1 MKKSMKILLIV
12 AAIVVVLTIVT
23 IINLSNMQAKKRA
36 LGDKSYEVTTE
47 VLTIEAGAHT
57 IYGELYLPV
66 GANEPLPT
74 VIACHGFAST
84 YKNTSND
91 VGISLAMSGYGVYCF
106 DFYGGSK
113 NSKSGGDMT
122 EMSVFTEQEDLN
134 AVIDYVKAL
143 PTTDVDN
150 LFLLGQSQGGFVSA
164 ITAAARAEE
173 IKGLVLYYPAL
184 CIAEDAEKRYP
195 NEADV
200 PDTYTIMGNK
210 IGRKYSEGLYGYDV
224 YGEISKY
231 TGPVL
236 LIHGDKDSTVDVS
249 YAHRAESAYENIQ
262 LVVLPGENHGFSGK
276 GKDQAAELTYKF
288 LENIR

>member
-1 MKKSMKILLIV
+1 MKKSVKILLIV
-12 AAIVVVLTIVT
+12 AAVVVVLTIVT
-23 IINLSNMQAKKRA
+23 MINLSNMQAKKRA
-36 LGDKSYEVTTE
+36 LGDESYEITTE
-47 VLTIEAGAHT
+47 VLTIDTGAHT
-57 IYGELYLPV
+57 IYGEMFRP
-66 GANEPLPT
+66 ANVSGTLPT

-91 VGISLAMSGYGVYCF
+91 VGISLAMSGYAVYCF

-143 PTTDVDN
+143 DTADTEN
-150 LFLLGQSQGGFVSA
+150 LFLLGQSQGGFVAA
-164 ITAAARAEE
+164 ITAADRRDE

-184 CIAEDAEKRYP
+184 CIAEDAENRYP

-200 PDTYTIMGNK
+200 PDTYTVMGNK

-224 YGEISKY
+224 YAKISGY

-236 LIHGDKDSTVDVS
+236 IIHGDKDSVVDVS
-249 YAHRAESAYENIQ
+249 YAEKAEAAYENVQ
-262 LVVLPGENHGFSGK
+262 LVVLPGESHGFSGK
-276 GKDQAAELTYKF
+276 GKDQAAELTYSF
-288 LENIR
+288 LKNIR